1 MKLRLWVITSALLVF
16 SVFSFGQASPNDT
29 SAPSSDPTSTAPAS
43 TPTNPPATDQDG
55 AQASDQ
61 PAAAPNAPPATV
73 QPANPDSVKHDGSK
87 KDVDAIGN
95 RKVGGRGMGNWYS
108 LEGEIKMGKGYAQQV
123 EASVKLIQDPVVNEY
138 VNRVGQNLVRNSD
151 AQVPFTIKVVDS
163 DEINAFALPGG
174 FFYVNSGLILAADE
188 EAELAGV
195 MAHEIAHVALRH
207 PTNQATKAYLA
218 QAGLGVLGGLIGGKT
233 PSSTGQIIGAVG
245 GFGLNSLFL
254 KFSRSAES
262 QADVVGSQIMA
273 RAGYNPIEMAT
284 FFGYLAQQAGGDP
297 GKFATFMSDHPAP
310 ANREARV
317 RQEAGLLGPVHLLAT
332 SGNLRKIQT
341 QVSRLPAAPTT
352 APLAQNQAP
361 TSGQPI
367 DPASGLS
374 IESPSSQFHVFR
386 QSEGVY
392 QLEQP
397 NNWDAYVAS
406 GGYGVTI
413 VPRGGF
419 TTASSGR
426 QNISYGVIVNH
437 YVPFDGAVGAS
448 FVDPNGSMFGQTP
461 LDEAASDLVRNI
473 LSANPYLTRVGNS
486 TESSVMAGHPTLT
499 VRLAG
504 RSPDTGINERVTVLA
519 RQLPDD
525 HVVYMLLI
533 APESEY
539 AALTP
544 TFDRMVR
551 SFRGDE
557 RASHD

>member
-1 MKLRLWVITSALLVF
+1 
-16 SVFSFGQASPNDT
+16 
-29 SAPSSDPTSTAPAS
+29 
-43 TPTNPPATDQDG
+43 
-55 AQASDQ
+55 
-61 PAAAPNAPPATV
+61 
-73 QPANPDSVKHDGSK
+73 
-87 KDVDAIGN
+87 
-95 RKVGGRGMGNWYS
+95 
-108 LEGEIKMGKGYAQQV
+108 
-123 EASVKLIQDPVVNEY
+123 
-138 VNRVGQNLVRNSD
+138 
-151 AQVPFTIKVVDS
+151 
-163 DEINAFALPGG
+163 
-174 FFYVNSGLILAADE
+174 
-188 EAELAGV
+188 LAGV

-207 PTNQATKAYLA
+207 PTNQASKAYLA
-218 QAGLGVLGGLIGGKT
+218 QAGLGVLGGLLGGRT
-233 PSSTGQIIGAVG
+233 QSSTGQIIGAVG

-297 GKFATFMSDHPAP
+297 SKFATFMSSHPAP

-332 SGNLRKIQT
+332 TGNLRTIQT
-341 QVSRLPAAPTT
+341 QLSRLQAAPTT
-352 APLAQNQAP
+352 AQLAQYQTPN
-361 TSGQPI
+361 SGQPV

-374 IESPSSQFHVFR
+374 IERPSSQFHVF
-386 QSEGVY
+386 QQAGGVY
-392 QLEQP
+392 QLDQP
-397 NNWDAYVAS
+397 DNWDAYVAS

-419 TTASSGR
+419 ATASSGR

-437 YVPFDGAVGAS
+437 YVPFDGAIGAA
-448 FVDPNGSMFGQTP
+448 FVDPNGSMFGRTP
-461 LDEAASDLVRNI
+461 LDEATSDLVRNI
-473 LSANPYLTRVGNS
+473 LAASPYLRRVGNA
-486 TESSVMAGHPTLT
+486 TESRVMAGRPTLS

-504 RSPDTGINERVTVLA
+504 RSPDTGVNQRVTVLA

-533 APESEY
+533 APEAEY
-539 AALTP
+539 GALAS

-551 SFRGDE
+551 SFRSDE